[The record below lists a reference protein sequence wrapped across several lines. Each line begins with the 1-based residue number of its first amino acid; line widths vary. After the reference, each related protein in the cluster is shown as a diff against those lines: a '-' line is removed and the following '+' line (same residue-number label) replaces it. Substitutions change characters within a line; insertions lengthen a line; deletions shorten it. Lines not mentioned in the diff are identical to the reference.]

1 MSDNRTVHLV
11 SNEGES
17 FDVPLNAAKLS
28 ELVKTM
34 LDEEAEDADDIQEIP
49 LPNVKS
55 TVLALVIE
63 FLRHQIVE
71 PMNDIE
77 KVRKEPDS
85 EMNVRKYVCCVYLVK
100 QSDVHHWHVFVYALD
115 RVFISALHR

>member
-1 MSDNRTVHLV
+1 VTKKMSETTIHLV
-11 SNEGES
+11 SSEGDS
-17 FDVPLNAAKLS
+17 FALPLVAAKLS

-63 FLRHQIVE
+63 FLRHQTVE

-77 KVRKEPDS
+77 KVRDEKTSGIE
-85 EMNVRKYVCCVYLVK
+85 N
-100 QSDVHHWHVFVYALD
+100 
-115 RVFISALHR
+115 

>member
-1 MSDNRTVHLV
+1 MADNRTVHLV

-17 FDVPLNAAKLS
+17 FDVPLSAAKMS

-63 FLRHQIVE
+63 FLRHQTVE

-77 KVRKEPDS
+77 KVREETDS
-85 EMNVRKYVCCVYLVK
+85 ENEFPRTY
-100 QSDVHHWHVFVYALD
+100 F
-115 RVFISALHR
+115 F